1 MRPTLRPHRAL
12 TTTNL
17 YSRFYWSYGGGY
29 DYFLPPKMALMI
41 APPILRSIPALVVG
55 MPVWRVKL
63 RLACVMPKALF
74 HENERPGIPVFD
86 LRDMIF

>member
-1 MRPTLRPHRAL
+1 MRPTHRPHRAL
-12 TTTNL
+12 IATNL
-17 YSRFYWSYGGGY
+17 YSRFYWSYGEGN

-41 APPILRSIPALVVG
+41 ALPILRSMPALVVG

-63 RLACVMPKALF
+63 RLACVIPKALF